1 MKGIPKKSKKRAK
14 PRSRKS
20 PKSTPAEQIMREKQ
34 YDLKNLGNIM
44 TEFLNCFVV
53 VGYDFDG
60 NAVSI
65 SNYKNTQE
73 YNSLS
78 VLVQDYLIELQN
90 RNNPEG

>member
-14 PRSRKS
+14 PRSRKF
-20 PKSTPAEQIMREKQ
+20 PKPTPAEQIMREKQ

>member
-20 PKSTPAEQIMREKQ
+20 PKPTPAEQIMREKQ
-34 YDLKNLGNIM
+34 YEL